1 MTADSQPSSGH
12 WTGRVAAGL
21 VLWVLVAIAWLQ
33 LGFGGD
39 EVVGTVGL
47 WADAPAGVVTVL
59 LAWAAWRSVV
69 DPVLRRTWA
78 LLTLALAMMSLGGLI
93 SIWFAL
99 TGRDPFPS
107 VVDLLYIGF
116 NFVVLAALG
125 GMLRA
130 TTGRIDWSRL
140 AIDAGIVGLGFGAVF
155 WFVVVQPAAASVH
168 ERDVLRHALS
178 LFYISFDCLLLLGFA
193 LLLVSERTSGAALR
207 RRTLLL
213 LTTGFSVLFVADM
226 FWAVAKLRGEYFFGG
241 SSDALYLLAF
251 IPLGLAARE
260 QVRSGSATTA
270 AEPTVAGPA
279 VRLLP
284 YAAMAIAFL
293 VLVYHENADSNDA
306 VTTMLAVIFV
316 LTMLVILRQSMMLRD
331 EARAREQIAAGRVE
345 ARFASLIQ
353 NASEVVMVADGEGRL
368 RFVSA
373 AAGGVLGATP
383 AELNGTHLA
392 DLWQGPE
399 RARVSSFLADVAASA
414 GIVVGPLELELE
426 GAGGQRQLE
435 VIGRNLMD
443 DHAVEGLAL
452 TVRDVS
458 ERHLLEEQLRQ
469 LAFYDPLTRL
479 ANRRLFLDRVEHA
492 LALARRSGT
501 RVALLF
507 VDLDDFKDV
516 NDTLGHEAG
525 DQVLR
530 EAAIRLL
537 GCARAVDTVARFGG
551 DEFAILVEG
560 VGASVDVERVATG
573 VVTALARPIQ
583 VSATQEARVAAS
595 VGVALSRPGDHAEAL
610 LRSAD
615 LAMYEAKARGK
626 GQHVMA
632 AAEEPAGPA

>member
-1 MTADSQPSSGH
+1 MTADSQPSSAH

-260 QVRSGSATTA
+260 QVRSGSATT
-270 AEPTVAGPA
+270 V
-279 VRLLP
+279 
-284 YAAMAIAFL
+284 
-293 VLVYHENADSNDA
+293 
-306 VTTMLAVIFV
+306 AVIFV
-316 LTMLVILRQSMMLRD
+316 LTMLGILRQSMMLRD

-583 VSATQEARVAAS
+583 VSAAQEARVAAS